1 MNGKGKKIKGSL
13 LSLTLLASIFIF
25 SMGILPS
32 AQAQIVIIGAPSDDL
47 PSDYLSDAKAI
58 AAKLKAKGY
67 TGNKLVELY
76 GKDATST
83 NILKAMYNADLVIYI
98 GHGGYKEGNYNN
110 KGGNA
115 TDPFSLVGYAPS
127 SDYSGNEFIW
137 GIGDKMQQGSGSL
150 FTAPMKSD
158 SMAMLFHACFSTGWV
173 DKYKVSNPTQTI
185 YNFARMFSGNGINYY
200 ASAYYAAIYGG
211 DPIDV
216 FLSSNNISEV
226 NNKIFSG
233 EKLIKSTSYEGS
245 TIWTSSDS
253 DVAFIGDWSYKFP
266 SASQISDYN
275 PIAAAAWYAGDKTK
289 LLVSAFT
296 ATQNYIPTEVT
307 FKEYSCDVLDTIVKW
322 TWDFGDGSDPIEF
335 YNTANQSVLH
345 NYASLG
351 NYNVTHTVTNSKNQV
366 STSTKTVSVQNRAPI
381 NGFTVSPSNPAVKSL
396 ATFTSTSYDPDYNDS
411 VTSWYWNFGDGAIAS
426 GQTVKHAFS
435 KEGYFK
441 VSLTTK
447 DTSGKSSAISKTIK
461 VGNPKPDLVITSIK
475 RSGSTRYI
483 TIKNQGTLTS
493 SGSYV
498 RIWNG
503 KYSYKRYKQAYVKSL
518 NPGAST
524 KVKITRFY
532 YYHGKAK
539 VDYYNKV
546 SEKSETNNIRSF

>member
-1 MNGKGKKIKGSL
+1 MNEKGKKLKGYL

-25 SMGILPS
+25 SMGIMPS
-32 AQAQIVIIGAPSDDL
+32 AQAQIVIIGSPSDDL
-47 PSDYLSDAKAI
+47 PADYLTDAKAI

-83 NILKAMYNADLVIYI
+83 NILKAMYNADAVIYI
-98 GHGGYKEGNYNN
+98 GHGGYQSGRYNN
-110 KGGNA
+110 KGGPA
-115 TDPFSLVGYAPS
+115 TPPFSLVGYAPS
-127 SDYSGNEFIW
+127 SDSSGNEFIW
-137 GIGDKMQQGSGSL
+137 GVEDKMQQGDGTS
-150 FTAPMKSD
+150 FKAPMKSN

-173 DKYKVSNPTQTI
+173 GDYRVSNPTQTI
-185 YNFARMFSGNGINYY
+185 YNFAQMFTGAGINYY
-200 ASAYYAAIYGG
+200 ASAFYAAIYNGKT
-211 DPIDV
+211 IDA
-216 FLSSNNISEV
+216 FLSSNNITEV
-226 NNKIFSG
+226 NNKVFPA
-233 EKLIKSTSYEGS
+233 ERLNKSTAYNGK

-253 DVAFIGDWSYKFP
+253 DVAFIGNWAYKFP
-266 SASQISDYN
+266 SASQVSDYN
-275 PIAAAAWYAGDKTK
+275 PVAAAAWYAGDKTK

-307 FKEYSCDVLDTIVKW
+307 FKEYSTDVLDTIVKW

-335 YNTANQSVLH
+335 YNTTNQSVVH

-351 NYNVTHTVTNSKNQV
+351 NYNVMHTVTNSKNQV
-366 STSTKTVSVQNRAPI
+366 STSTKTVSVQNRAPVS
-381 NGFTVSPSNPAVKSL
+381 GFTVSPSNPGVKSL

-411 VTSWYWNFGDGAIAS
+411 ITSWYWNFGDGTSAS

-441 VSLTTK
+441 ASLTTK
-447 DTSGKSSAISKTIK
+447 DTSGKSSATSKTIK

-483 TIKNQGTLTS
+483 KIKNQGTLTS
-493 SGSYV
+493 NACHV

-518 NPGAST
+518 SPGAST
-524 KVKITRFY
+524 TVKITRFY
-532 YYHGKAK
+532 YYRGKAK

-546 SEKSETNNIRSF
+546 SEKSETNNIRSI